1 MTKIV
6 IIDSQV
12 AGISGD
18 MLLSSLIDLGANEK
32 KVIDSIYS
40 AQDYFKG
47 SKIRKVKFV
56 KTSSHGIS
64 CTRFLLGYSDSL
76 HSRLGVVVYRA
87 IAACCDSLN
96 LSTIAK
102 SFALNSLKKIISA
115 ESIVHRS
122 SFSDVRLHEAGTLD
136 TAADLIGTAVALED
150 LDLFS
155 KKFYTT
161 DVAIGN
167 GMLKFSHGTI
177 PNPGNA
183 ILEIFRNNQILL
195 VSGKIDG
202 ELTTPTGAA
211 MLVNLNP
218 EHIHQYPPFIP
229 ENIGNGGGQKEG
241 KDVANILRVV
251 IAESSLKIDSTC
263 ESVYE
268 LETNVDDVTGEMIGN
283 MIDVLYQNN
292 AKDVTVLQG
301 LSKKNRPSFV
311 IKVLADKIHKNSL
324 IELLLIETGS
334 LGCRVNEVNRVTT
347 SRSFITVPITVE
359 GQKFEIKVK
368 ISKDSGGAIR
378 TIKPEYDD
386 IRSISAQVKVPYK
399 RVFDIAYS
407 ELMRKYI

>member
-32 KVIDSIYS
+32 KVIDSIY
-40 AQDYFKG
+40 ATQDYFKG
-47 SKIRKVKFV
+47 SKIRKVNFL
-56 KTSSHGIS
+56 KTNSCGIS
-64 CTRFLLGYSDSL
+64 CSKFVFDYTDSAN
-76 HSRLGVVVYRA
+76 SRLGSVVYRA

-102 SFALNSLKKIISA
+102 SFALNSLKKIILA
-115 ESIVHRS
+115 ESIIHRS
-122 SFSDVRLHEAGTLD
+122 SFSDVRLHEVATVD
-136 TAADLIGTAVALED
+136 TAADLIGTAVALDD
-150 LDLFS
+150 LDILS

-161 DVAIGN
+161 DVAVGN
-167 GMLKFSHGTI
+167 GLLKFSHGI
-177 PNPGNA
+177 VPNPSNA
-183 ILEIFRNNQILL
+183 ILEIFRNRQILM
-195 VSGKIDG
+195 VPGKIDG

-211 MLVNLNP
+211 MLVNLTP
-218 EHIHQYPPFIP
+218 EHIHQYPPIIP
-229 ENIGNGGGQKEG
+229 ENIGYGGGQKEG

-251 IAESSLKIDSTC
+251 IAESNMKIDYKY

-268 LETNVDDVTGEMIGN
+268 LETNVDDATGEMIGN
-283 MIDVLYQNN
+283 MIDVLYENN

-311 IKVLADKIHKNSL
+311 IKVLTDKKYKDLLIH
-324 IELLLIETGS
+324 LLLNETGS

-347 SRSFITVPITVE
+347 PRSFITLPITID

-368 ISKDSGGAIR
+368 ISKDSGGVIR

-386 IRSISAQVKVPYK
+386 IKSISTKLKIPYK
-399 RVFDIAYS
+399 RVFDTAYYD
-407 ELMRKYI
+407 LTRKYG